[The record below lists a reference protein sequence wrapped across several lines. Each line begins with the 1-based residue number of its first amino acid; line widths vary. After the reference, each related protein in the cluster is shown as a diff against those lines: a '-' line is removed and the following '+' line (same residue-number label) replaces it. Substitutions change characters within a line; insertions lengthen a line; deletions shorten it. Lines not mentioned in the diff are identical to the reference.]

1 MVLNNSDPAAVGGV
15 DKLVPEMLFASMPEW
30 MLGLI
35 VVLVLSA
42 SMSTLQSLVMVSSSA
57 IAIDLVKGVFNPNMS
72 DKAVKGLMRGL
83 CAAFVVVSL
92 IIALGQVAEIVTLMS
107 MSWGTVAG
115 CILGP
120 YLFGVVSKRTN
131 KRGAICGFSAGLLL
145 SIALTIA
152 LGTGQAPMIGCL
164 SMLASVV
171 VTPLVSLL
179 APAPDQALIACAFAK
194 GK

>member
-1 MVLNNSDPAAVGGV
+1 MV
-15 DKLVPEMLFASMPEW
+15 
-30 MLGLI
+30 
-35 VVLVLSA
+35 
-42 SMSTLQSLVMVSSSA
+42 SLV
-57 IAIDLVKGVFNPNMS
+57 
-72 DKAVKGLMRGL
+72 
-83 CAAFVVVSL
+83 
-92 IIALGQVAEIVTLMS
+92 IALGQVAEIVTLMS

-120 YLFGVVSKRTN
+120 YLFGVVSKRAN

-145 SIALTIA
+145 SITLTIA